1 MKNEKRYQKKNGGI
15 ENEDGEEEPKED
27 ENAVA

>member
-15 ENEDGEEEPKED
+15 ENEDGEDEPKED
-27 ENAVA
+27 EVTAA